1 MSEWIQRGEA
11 PVEKHVVKWTYWLG
25 IACAAIALIIRGL
38 QVVGMYVTDYLPLWV
53 RIGYM
58 SFYKA
63 GLLLLAV
70 SIASAT
76 TMSARS
82 QKE

>member
-1 MSEWIQRGEA
+1 
-11 PVEKHVVKWTYWLG
+11 VEKHVVKWTYWLG
-25 IACAAIALIIRGL
+25 IACAAIALIVRGL
-38 QVVGMYVTDYLPLWV
+38 QALGVFVTDYLPPGAN
-53 RIGYM
+53 IGYM

-76 TMSARS
+76 TISARS

>member
-1 MSEWIQRGEA
+1 M
-11 PVEKHVVKWTYWLG
+11 EKHMVKWTYWLG
-25 IACAAIALIIRGL
+25 LACAAIALVIRGL
-38 QVVGMYVTDYLPLWV
+38 QALGLYISDFLPASAN
-53 RIGYM
+53 IGYM

-70 SIASAT
+70 SIATAT
-76 TMSARS
+76 TMGARS

>member
-1 MSEWIQRGEA
+1 M
-11 PVEKHVVKWTYWLG
+11 
-25 IACAAIALIIRGL
+25 IRGL
-38 QVVGMYVTDYLPLWV
+38 QVVGMYITDYLPLWV

-63 GLLLLAV
+63 GLLMLAV